1 MPNVEAKVTCRTP
14 TPGKQGTNIP
24 KWKYD
29 AIRKA
34 IIKAV
39 PRSGDG
45 IPFRDLAGLVKKNLS
60 DDHRRRMGS
69 IPWYTVTVKLDMEVN
84 GELCRID
91 GSSPQRLTRRR

>member
-1 MPNVEAKVTCRTP
+1 MPDAEPKVICRTP
-14 TPGKQGTNIP
+14 SPGKKNTNIP

-34 IIKAV
+34 IVKVV
-39 PRSGDG
+39 PKSGEG

-69 IPWYTVTVKLDMEVN
+69 VPWYTVTVKLDMEVN
-84 GELCRID
+84 GELQRVK
-91 GSSPQRLTRRR
+91 GSSPQRLIRKR